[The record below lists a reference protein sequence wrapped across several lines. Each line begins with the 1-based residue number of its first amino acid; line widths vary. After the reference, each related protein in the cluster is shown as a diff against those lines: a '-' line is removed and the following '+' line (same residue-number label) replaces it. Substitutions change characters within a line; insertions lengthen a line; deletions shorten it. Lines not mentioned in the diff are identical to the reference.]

1 MGQYSTNIDFLSIIV
16 NSGNKADII
25 AADIENRQLSDA
37 ISAWKERSQG
47 DKGRNGCRLEC
58 LIPVDEAGLCI
69 RIAFN
74 KLVEAFSCN
83 DVHGELALC
92 LRIMAFTCILYVIA
106 HYFASHAKKRARNDC
121 AWNLAAAERRASAAP
136 LAGVCRV
143 EDAEERQVPGNVRT
157 ADRWSAEDFG
167 CQERLEVG
175 GRRVTSRPARFAG

>member
-16 NSGNKADII
+16 NGGNKADII

-37 ISAWKERSQG
+37 ISAWKERSQS

-83 DVHGELALC
+83 DVHGGLALC
-92 LRIMAFTCILYVIA
+92 LRVMASTCISYVIA
-106 HYFASHAKKRARNDC
+106 RYFASHAKKRASNDC
-121 AWNLAAAERRASAAP
+121 AWNLAAAERHIDGARG
-136 LAGVCRV
+136 AGS
-143 EDAEERQVPGNVRT
+143 GY
-157 ADRWSAEDFG
+157 G
-167 CQERLEVG
+167 L
-175 GRRVTSRPARFAG
+175 